1 MSQGGNNPKKYRVHV
16 FWCILIFFKGNNISY
31 DDAHEELCA
40 HSMTGRDSYSFLP
53 LSIFTNSLLTHH
65 NHQDIMRFTKANIL
79 VFLVGILA
87 KEVASK
93 EKKPTGSPTRAL
105 IRQINPARSK
115 APRVGNWASVL
126 DDTYWMVYP
135 EGLPAYELQGNSLGT
150 FGQGTATP
158 PVISALQDMT
168 VYHIQNTTSGGS
180 GGRYWFGTIAVFLMD
195 PYYVYPPGFPQAQ
208 CGTVLS
214 PILDDGSLILSATTS
229 QFPNLQQNWG
239 TGRMVWMNVN
249 GIDQWTMQNWKV
261 EGYVHLAFMIQTKP
275 GHKYWLDL
283 PLVNKSVP
291 EFLAPC
297 TDFTPVDPKPNPPMP

>member
-1 MSQGGNNPKKYRVHV
+1 ML
-16 FWCILIFFKGNNISY
+16 LITSSCLSSLVLFEGRIVVDVGPNFS
-31 DDAHEELCA
+31 DDAGADAESRE
-40 HSMTGRDSYSFLP
+40 
-53 LSIFTNSLLTHH
+53 SLL
-65 NHQDIMRFTKANIL
+65 
-79 VFLVGILA
+79 
-87 KEVASK
+87 SS

-180 GGRYWFGTIAVFLMD
+180 GGRYWFGTTAVFLMD

-229 QFPNLQQNWG
+229 QFPNLRQNWA

-249 GIDQWTMQNWKV
+249 GIDQWTMLQNWKV